1 MFISTFPWETM
12 TPGGSVLVQHWTLAP
27 QTRSLMLRDAPGDAP
42 GTWTEF
48 VRSHPPALV
57 FSLKLNL
64 SLLLM
69 QHFHFNVAFIV

>member
-1 MFISTFPWETM
+1 MFISAFPWENM
-12 TPGGSVLVQHWTLAP
+12 APGGSVLVQHW
-27 QTRSLMLRDAPGDAP
+27 TRSLMLRDAPGDAP
-42 GTWTEF
+42 GTWTEL